1 MAELTF
7 YKSSHKEKYF
17 CLLSALST
25 LLHRTNSRKSYQEAG
40 EKMIRYLEKTLGK
53 EDLVENFHLSG
64 LSLNLQNLENP
75 SEKTLNSLKNSLD
88 KFIQDNQLNMGLKI
102 D

>member
-1 MAELTF
+1 MGKLSF

-17 CLLSALST
+17 CLLNALST
-25 LLHRTNSRKSYQEAG
+25 PLHRTNSRKSYQEAG
-40 EKMIRYLEKTLGK
+40 EKMIRYLEKTVGK
-53 EDLVENFHLSG
+53 EDLVGNFYLSG

-75 SEKTLNSLKNSLD
+75 SEKILNSLKNSLD
-88 KFIQDNQLNMGLKI
+88 KFIQENKLNISLKI